1 MKATTWFSVVVVFAV
16 ACKKSDDKHG
26 SAAKA
31 VDLQKPV
38 PVQAAPADVSVTSKS
53 PEAIRAFAQA
63 RDLVDHTLGDEA
75 VEQFKRALAADP
87 DFALAHAYLGSVT
100 AGAKG
105 IEHLAKAKALMAT
118 LPEAEQQ
125 LITAM
130 HAQRAGDPVTAR
142 TAYAKV
148 LELAPGAWR
157 ADIAL
162 AKLAN
167 AQRDSAEAI
176 RRLEHALTIK
186 PDLAIA
192 YNDLAYAHAAQREWE
207 PAIAA
212 ARKQVELM
220 PKEPNPHD
228 TLGEILLRAGKHDDA
243 EKEFAATLAL
253 QPRFSF
259 AWQGASVARGYRGD
273 FKGAHEAIAK
283 RIAIGL
289 GPADKLDA
297 MIDDAWVSLA
307 EDKLAAALATLAAVD
322 KEPGAK
328 DVPVSAFGVLDRGQM
343 LTFAGKYTEAA
354 KAYASARQRSEQL
367 AGNAKRELVRRIR
380 IGILRNAALAGKP
393 APDADKLVG
402 AFDDE
407 AKEIGDNPELAAV
420 TAYARGLAAWAKQD
434 LKTAIAELEKCDVER
449 VVCRFDLAAVQR
461 KSGDLAGAQA
471 TEQLLRATPRRDMPT
486 VYLLARL

>member
-1 MKATTWFSVVVVFAV
+1 MKVTSWFGVVLVLAV
-16 ACKKSDDKHG
+16 ACKQSGDKQRE
-26 SAAKA
+26 SQAKA

-38 PVQAAPADVSVTSKS
+38 QAAPADVPVTSKS
-53 PEAIRAFAQA
+53 PEAIRAFEQA

-87 DFALAHAYLGSVT
+87 DFAQAHAYLGSVT
-100 AGAKG
+100 AGAEG
-105 IEHLAKAKALMAT
+105 VEHLAKAKALMAR
-118 LPEAEQQ
+118 LPQAEQQ

-142 TAYAKV
+142 AAYAKV

-176 RRLEHALTIK
+176 RRLDHALTIK

-220 PKEPNPHD
+220 PKEANPHD
-228 TLGEILLRAGKHDDA
+228 TLGEILLRAGKYDEA
-243 EKEFAATLAL
+243 EQEFLATLAL

-259 AWQGASVARGYRGD
+259 AWQGAGIARGYRGD
-273 FKGAHEAIAK
+273 FKGAHDAIAK

-307 EDKLAAALATLAAVD
+307 EGKLGAALATLAAVD

-328 DVPVSAFGVLDRGQM
+328 DVPVSAFGVLDRGQI
-343 LTFAGKYTEAA
+343 LTFAGRYGEAA
-354 KAYASARQRSEQL
+354 KAYANAQQRSEHM

-393 APDADKLVG
+393 APDAEKLVT
-402 AFDDE
+402 AFEDE
-407 AKEIGDNPELAAV
+407 AKEIGDSPGLAAV
-420 TAYARGLAAWAKQD
+420 TAYARGLAAWAKKD
-434 LKTAIAELEKCDVER
+434 LKTAIAELQKCDVER
-449 VVCRFDLAAVQR
+449 VVCRYDLATVQR
-461 KSGDLAGAQA
+461 KSGDRAGAQA
-471 TEQLLRATPRRDMPT
+471 TEQLLRATPRRDTPT
-486 VYLLARL
+486 VYLLGKL